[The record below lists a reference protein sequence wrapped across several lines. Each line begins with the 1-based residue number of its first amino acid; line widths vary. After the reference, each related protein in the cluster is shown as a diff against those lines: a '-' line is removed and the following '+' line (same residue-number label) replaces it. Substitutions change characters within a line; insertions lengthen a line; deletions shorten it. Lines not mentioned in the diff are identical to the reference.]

1 MSDYAIDPELE
12 PLLAID
18 TEGGLEDPVKARK
31 GMANMMAKLASDMDE
46 SGVRCSDLSI
56 TARAGHDIPLRLY
69 QAEQDPQPVAILL
82 IHGGGFVAG
91 NLDTEHGMGL
101 ELCRHLGVTCL
112 SVDYRLAPEH
122 PYPAGLDDCFD
133 AFQWLCQQ
141 ADEFGCDANRIAVM
155 GQSAGGG
162 LAAALTLRCYQSI
175 DEAVAKPCYQFLGIP
190 ELDDRLQTDSMQRF
204 VDTPMWSRPQA
215 ELSWAHYLG
224 DQCQPGGSDV
234 PVLAAPARASK
245 EQLRGLPPTAITVM
259 EFDPLRDEGIAYAQ
273 QLLAAGV
280 SVELHLYPGTF
291 HGSSMMANAAISLR
305 EAADRRAALRKGLGL
320 GEAQPAH

>member
-18 TEGGLEDPVKARK
+18 MDGGLEDPVKARE
-31 GMANMMAKLASDMDE
+31 GMAKMMSKLAAELDE
-46 SGVRCSDLSI
+46 SGVRCSDFSI
-56 TARAGHDIPLRLY
+56 TAEAGHDIPLRLY
-69 QAEQDPQPVAILL
+69 QSENEPQPAAILL

-91 NLDTEHGMGL
+91 NLDTEHGMGV
-101 ELCRHLGVTCL
+101 ELCRHLGITCL

-122 PYPAGLDDCFD
+122 PYPAALDDCFD
-133 AFQWLCQQ
+133 AFKWLCHNA
-141 ADEFGCDANRIAVM
+141 ADLGVDVDRIAVM

-162 LAAALTLRCYQSI
+162 LAAALTLRCYS
-175 DEAVAKPCYQFLGIP
+175 DGAELPAKPCYQFLGIP
-190 ELDDRLQTDSMQRF
+190 ELDDRLETDSMRRF

-224 DQCQPGGSDV
+224 DALTPGADDV
-234 PVLAAPARASK
+234 PVFAAPARASV
-245 EQLRGLPPTAITVM
+245 EQCRGLPPTAITVM

-280 SVELHLYPGTF
+280 SVELHCYPGTF
-291 HGSSMMANAAISLR
+291 HGSAMMANAAISLR
-305 EAADRRAALRKGLGL
+305 EAADRRAALRKGLDL
-320 GEAQPAH
+320 G